1 MEVSLVVKTLSIQ
14 RRELKYP
21 INFLQ
26 YTKLSNRLKN
36 VLLEDKHNGTI
47 GYPIRSVYFDTYSDT
62 DFYEK
67 LRGVEYRK
75 KIRLRTYSPDS
86 PTVKLEIKRKVGDSQ
101 EKKSLIIS
109 KEDAKELIN
118 LNYHVLRKYQS
129 EIASMLYN
137 IMRFNGLRPVVHVEY
152 RRKAFIHPMNNI
164 RITLDS
170 DIRSSETDFNM
181 FNELP
186 ILVPVEDYYFA
197 LLEVKYN
204 AFIFKWITDLIGF
217 HDLTRLSYSKY
228 MVSRGIFERYMA

>member
-1 MEVSLVVKTLSIQ
+1 MTKSLSVQ
-14 RRELKYP
+14 RQELKYP
-21 INFLQ
+21 INFFQ
-26 YTKLSNRLKN
+26 YTNLSNTLKN

-86 PTVKLEIKRKVGDSQ
+86 PTVKLEIKRKIGDNQ
-101 EKKSLIIS
+101 EKKSLMIS
-109 KEDAKELIN
+109 KEDAIELIN
-118 LNYHVLRKYQS
+118 LNYDVLRKYQS

-137 IMRFNGLRPVVHVEY
+137 IMKFNGVRPVVHVEY

-181 FNELP
+181 FSDSP

-197 LLEVKYN
+197 LLEIKYN
-204 AFIFKWITDLIGF
+204 NFMFKWITDLIGSY
-217 HDLTRLSYSKY
+217 DLTRQSYSKY
-228 MVSRGIFERYMA
+228 MVSRRIFERYMA

>member
-1 MEVSLVVKTLSIQ
+1 MAKFLSVQ
-14 RRELKYP
+14 RHELKYP

-26 YTKLSNRLKN
+26 YTNLSNRLKN

-47 GYPIRSVYFDTYSDT
+47 GYPIRSVYFDSYSDT

-67 LRGVEYRK
+67 LSGVEYRK

-109 KEDAKELIN
+109 REDAKELIN
-118 LNYHVLRKYQS
+118 LNYDVLNKYQS
-129 EIASMLYN
+129 EIASMFYR
-137 IMRFNGLRPVVHVEY
+137 IMKFNGLRPVVHVEY

-170 DIRSSETDFNM
+170 DIKSSETDFNI
-181 FNELP
+181 FSDSP

-204 AFIFKWITDLIGF
+204 TFIFKWISDLIGLY
-217 HDLTRLSYSKY
+217 DLTRLSYSKY